1 MHLGCSKVSFFGVVV
16 KIIVLLLPLLILAL
30 SAISLQLNVLFNL
43 SYSTAS
49 VVFWECVQKISFI
62 ISLGAIF
69 LLWLIGLFLYFKSE
83 KQKKYFKI
91 DHVAGLISVPL
102 FALSIILMAFFKNDF
117 SLSLFVLSGVFSVY
131 VSFVELYR
139 RFRFRTSE
147 FAWESFVLVAVFG
160 GIVLYLLSGYA
171 SIDINAE
178 FKVDASYFP
187 FTKPVAMF
195 LVLAPYLPLLSML
208 AIVLLFMRRNGKKTS
223 GQEDFYD
230 FNFLI
235 SCYFV
240 LVICT
245 ALEGYHSKI
254 LEIVAT
260 KFDFDSKTHCE
271 IDIKNVGGVI
281 VLDPAHTK
289 ALIYAPDLENKYTIE
304 VCK

>member
-1 MHLGCSKVSFFGVVV
+1 MKMTVR
-16 KIIVLLLPLLILAL
+16 LLPLLPLLVLAL
-30 SAISLQLNVLFNL
+30 SAISLQLNVLLNL
-43 SYSTAS
+43 SYSTDT

-62 ISLGAIF
+62 ISLVAIF
-69 LLWLIGLFLYFKSE
+69 LIWSIGLILYFKSE
-83 KQKKYFKI
+83 EQKKHFKI
-91 DHVAGLISVPL
+91 DHIAGLISVPL
-102 FALSIILMAFFKNDF
+102 FALSIILMVFFKDYF
-117 SLSLFVLSGVFSVY
+117 SLSLFVLSGVLSVY

-139 RFRFRTSE
+139 WFRFRTSE

-160 GIVLYLLSGYA
+160 GIVLYLLSAYA

-178 FKVDASYFP
+178 FKVNASYFP

-208 AIVLLFMRRNGKKTS
+208 AIVLLFMRRKGKTS